1 MQWIPNKN
9 KKNGTLCYDCT
20 HHETVVSPAA
30 EFHFTLLIVER
41 KPGDIDFTSALE
53 NARWNVGATAIVSND
68 DVGLECVV
76 KSFVSAVFIPPQ
88 IEEELE
94 VQQQKVKKLK

>member
-1 MQWIPNKN
+1 M
-9 KKNGTLCYDCT
+9 
-20 HHETVVSPAA
+20 
-30 EFHFTLLIVER
+30 IVER

-53 NARWNVGATAIVSND
+53 DARWNVGATAIVSND

-94 VQQQKVKKLK
+94 VQQKKKSQQIKIIKMEN